1 MVHSKAL
8 KIIITANGNGER
20 MKGLSP
26 RPKHLLYYGG
36 KRIIDHIIEAMQP
49 FGDVR
54 VFGRFPDHLPPGV
67 WLECGETESRKA
79 QLELIRD
86 WENVL
91 IVDCDVI
98 PVFPG
103 VEKQKEFF
111 ELMCFGDPLFA
122 KDTIWYFES
131 DCQKYGGL
139 EMSAGGYLIAAKER
153 GQGHK
158 YRASGLYF
166 LKHVGT
172 TIDRMTDP
180 NSIAG
185 GMGGARMIFENTFI
199 RVGDTEDYLNALQ

>member
-1 MVHSKAL
+1 MTQENL

-49 FGDVR
+49 FGEVR

-67 WLECGETESRKA
+67 WMECGETESRKA
-79 QLELIRD
+79 QLELIRE
-86 WENVL
+86 WRNVL

-98 PVFPG
+98 PVF
-103 VEKQKEFF
+103 EKDYKNAPPAW
-111 ELMCFGDPLFA
+111 FGESKVKLDRDA
-122 KDTIWYFES
+122 IWCFES
-131 DCQKYGGL
+131 DCPKYGGL
-139 EMSAGGYLIAAKER
+139 EADENWRLVAAKER

-166 LKHVGT
+166 LKHVGP

-180 NSIAG
+180 NSIAS
-185 GMGGARMIFENTFI
+185 GMAGARMIFENTFI
-199 RVGDTEDYLNALQ
+199 RVGDAEDYLNALK

>member
-1 MVHSKAL
+1 MSESL

-49 FGDVR
+49 FACACL
-54 VFGRFPDHLPPGV
+54 FGRFPDHLPPGV
-67 WLECGETESRKA
+67 WMECGETESRKA
-79 QLELIRD
+79 QLEIIRD
-86 WENVL
+86 WRNVL

-98 PVFPG
+98 PVFVAESFKDPTP
-103 VEKQKEFF
+103 KIKRSFDSII
-111 ELMCFGDPLFA
+111 ELGTDA
-122 KDTIWYFES
+122 IWYFES
-131 DCQKYGGL
+131 DCSKYGGL
-139 EMSAGGYLIAAKER
+139 EADENWRLVAAKER

-172 TIDRMTDP
+172 TIDRMTDH

-185 GMGGARMIFENTFI
+185 GMAGAMMIFENTFI
-199 RVGDTEDYLNALQ
+199 RIGDAEDYLNAL

>member
-1 MVHSKAL
+1 M
-8 KIIITANGNGER
+8 IITANGNGER

-36 KRIIDHIIEAMQP
+36 KRIIDHIIEALQP

-131 DCQKYGGL
+131 DCPKYGGL

-166 LKHVGT
+166 LKHVGAT
-172 TIDRMTDP
+172 LDRMADP
-180 NSIAG
+180 NSIAS
-185 GMGGARMIFENTFI
+185 GMDEARMIFENTFI
-199 RVGDTEDYLNALQ
+199 RVGDAADYLNALK

>member
-1 MVHSKAL
+1 MVHSEAL

-26 RPKHLLYYGG
+26 RPKHLLYYGE
-36 KRIIDHIIEAMQP
+36 KRIIDHIIEAMWP
-49 FGDVR
+49 FGEVR
-54 VFGRFPDHLPPGV
+54 VFGRHSDRLPTGV
-67 WLECGETESRKA
+67 WMECGETESRKE
-79 QLELIRD
+79 QLEIIRE
-86 WENVL
+86 WRNVL

-98 PVFPG
+98 PVFEG
-103 VEKQKEFF
+103 HAHDAIFYGLLNSET
-111 ELMCFGDPLFA
+111 DA
-122 KDTIWYFES
+122 IWYFRS
-131 DCQKYGGL
+131 DCPKYGGL
-139 EMSAGGYLIAAKER
+139 DMNDDRRLVAAKER

-185 GMGGARMIFENTFI
+185 GMAGARMIFENAFI
-199 RVGDTEDYLNALQ
+199 RVGDAEDYLSALQ

>member
-1 MVHSKAL
+1 MNSPL
-8 KIIITANGNGER
+8 KIVITANGNGER

-54 VFGRFPDHLPPGV
+54 VFGRFPDHLPPGT
-67 WLECGETESRKA
+67 WMECGETESRKA

-86 WENVL
+86 WQNVL

-98 PVFPG
+98 PVF
-103 VEKQKEFF
+103 EKDYKNAPPSWFSEPKVK
-111 ELMCFGDPLFA
+111 LD

-139 EMSAGGYLIAAKER
+139 EMSAGGYLAAAKER

-166 LKHVGT
+166 LKHVGA

-180 NSIAG
+180 NSIAS
-185 GMGGARMIFENTFI
+185 GMIGARMIFENTFI
-199 RVGDTEDYLNALQ
+199 RVGDVEDYLNALK